1 MNADM
6 AELVDALDLGSSD
19 ESRGGS
25 SPSARTSSSKIEKRV
40 VQMQISETLS
50 QDLHKQFTVT
60 VAASELEGRVNARLE
75 EMKPRVNL
83 KGFRPGKAPVSF
95 LKKQFGK
102 SIMGEVVEAAVN
114 EGSQKAIAD
123 NKLKPALQ
131 PRVEPVGSVEDVVD
145 GKSDLTFKVIV
156 DLMPDFE
163 ATDVAKLSVE
173 RLTADIT
180 DADVDEAVDRLAK
193 NVRNYTA
200 KDGAAAKD
208 DVVVIDYE
216 GSIDGTPFAGGKGE
230 DFNLTLGSGTFI
242 PGFEDG
248 LIGAKAGDARD
259 VKVTFPS
266 EYHAP
271 EMAGKDA
278 VFAVTVKEVKQPD
291 ETKIDDELAK
301 KLGLDDLATL
311 KSRVRDQLT
320 DDFKGASR
328 LHLKR
333 RVLDALDNAH
343 SFQLPPA
350 MVEHEFAN
358 IWAQVEEELKREG
371 KTAADEGKSDDELKA
386 EYRKIA
392 ERRVRLGLVLGK
404 LGEQNGITIGA
415 DEVQRAIMARARQ
428 FPGQEQQVFQFYAQN
443 QQAQAE
449 IRAPLFEDKV
459 VDFIAE
465 LATVT
470 DRKVDRET
478 LFADPEDEPVK

>member
-1 MNADM
+1 
-6 AELVDALDLGSSD
+6 
-19 ESRGGS
+19 
-25 SPSARTSSSKIEKRV
+25 
-40 VQMQISETLS
+40 MQIAETLS

-60 VAASELEGRVNARLE
+60 IAAADLESRVTARLE
-75 EMKPRVNL
+75 EMKPRMNL

-114 EGSQKAIAD
+114 EGSQKVIAD

-131 PRVEPVGSVEDVVD
+131 PRVEPVGSVEDAVD
-145 GKSDLTFKVIV
+145 GKTDLTFKVIV

-163 ATDVAKLSVE
+163 TTDVSKLTVE
-173 RLTADIT
+173 KLVSDIT
-180 DADVDEAVDRLAK
+180 DADVDEALDRLAK
-193 NVRNYTA
+193 NVRNYVA
-200 KDGAAAKD
+200 KDGAAEKD
-208 DVVVIDYE
+208 DVVVIDYV
-216 GSIDGTPFAGGKGE
+216 GSVDGVEFPGGKGE
-230 DFNLTLGSGTFI
+230 DFSLTLGSGTFI

-248 LIGAKAGDARD
+248 LIGVKAGDARD
-259 VKVTFPS
+259 VKVTFPT

-278 VFAVTVKEVKQPD
+278 IFAVTVKEVKAPE
-291 ETKIDDELAK
+291 ETGIDDELAK
-301 KLGLDDLATL
+301 KLGLDDLTTL
-311 KSRVRDQLT
+311 KERVREQLAS
-320 DDFKGASR
+320 DYKAASR

-333 RVLDALDNAH
+333 RVLDALDSAH
-343 SFQLPPA
+343 EFPLPPA
-350 MVEHEFAN
+350 MVEHEFTN
-358 IWAQVEEELKREG
+358 IWAQVQEELKREG
-371 KTAADEGKSDDELKA
+371 KTAADEGKTDDELMA

-404 LGEQNGITIGA
+404 LGEQNGISIA
-415 DEVQRAIMARARQ
+415 NDEVQRAIMARARQ

-465 LATVT
+465 LATVNE
-470 DRKVDRET
+470 RKVDRET
-478 LFADPEDEPVK
+478 LFADPEDEPAKA

>member
-1 MNADM
+1 
-6 AELVDALDLGSSD
+6 
-19 ESRGGS
+19 
-25 SPSARTSSSKIEKRV
+25 
-40 VQMQISETLS
+40 MQINETVS

-60 VAASELEGRVNARLE
+60 VPASELDSRVNARLE
-75 EMKPRVNL
+75 EMKPRMNL

-102 SIMGEVVEAAVN
+102 SLMGEVVEAAVN
-114 EGSQKAIAD
+114 EGSQKAISD

-131 PRVEPVGSVEDVVD
+131 PRVEPVGNVEDVVD

-156 DLMPDFE
+156 DLMPEFE
-163 ATDVAKLSVE
+163 TTDPAKLTVE
-173 RLTADIT
+173 RLTTDVA
-180 DADVDEAVDRLAK
+180 DADVNEALDRLAK
-193 NVRNYTA
+193 TVRNYVSRPE
-200 KDGAAAKD
+200 GEAAQKD

-216 GSIDGTPFAGGKGE
+216 GSVDGVPFEGGKGS
-230 DFNLTLGSGTFI
+230 DFSLTLGSGTFI

-248 LIGAKAGDARD
+248 LIGVKAGENRD
-259 VKVTFPS
+259 VKVTFPT

-278 VFAVTVKEVKQPD
+278 IFAVTVKEVKVP
-291 ETKIDDELAK
+291 EEAGIDDELAK

-311 KSRVRDQLT
+311 KDRVREQLT
-320 DDFKGASR
+320 SDFKSASR

-343 SFQLPPA
+343 DFPLPPA
-350 MVEHEFAN
+350 MVDHEFAN

-371 KTAADEGKSDDELKA
+371 KTAADEGKSEDELKA

-404 LGEQNGITIGA
+404 LGEQNGITVGGE
-415 DEVQRAIMARARQ
+415 EVQRAILARARQ

-465 LATVT
+465 LATVNE
-470 DRKVDRET
+470 RKVDKET
-478 LFADPEDEPVK
+478 LFADPEDEPSKA

>member
-1 MNADM
+1 
-6 AELVDALDLGSSD
+6 
-19 ESRGGS
+19 
-25 SPSARTSSSKIEKRV
+25 
-40 VQMQISETLS
+40 MQISETVS

-60 VAASELEGRVNARLE
+60 VPASELDSRVNKRLE
-75 EMKPRVNL
+75 EMKPKVNL

-102 SIMGEVVEAAVN
+102 SIMGEIVEQAVN
-114 EGSQKAIAD
+114 EGSQKVIAD
-123 NKLKPALQ
+123 NKLKVALQ
-131 PRVEPVGSVEDVVD
+131 PRVEPVGSVEDAVD

-163 ATDVAKLSVE
+163 TTDPAKLAVE
-173 RLTADIT
+173 RITADIT
-180 DADVDEAVDRLAK
+180 DGDVNEAVERLAK
-193 NVRNYTA
+193 NVRNYTT
-200 KDGAAAKD
+200 KDGAAEKD
-208 DVVVIDYE
+208 DLATIDYE
-216 GSIDGTPFAGGKGE
+216 GSIDGVPFDGGKGS

-242 PGFEDG
+242 PGFEDQ
-248 LIGAKAGDARD
+248 LIGAKAGESRD
-259 VKVTFPS
+259 VKVTFPT

-278 VFAVTVKEVKQPD
+278 VFAVTVKEVKAPED
-291 ETKIDDELAK
+291 AKIDDELAK

-311 KSRVRDQLT
+311 KDRVKEQLAS
-320 DDFKGASR
+320 DYKNASR
-328 LHLKR
+328 MHLKR
-333 RVLDALDNAH
+333 RVLDALDKAH
-343 SFQLPPA
+343 DFPLPPA
-350 MVEHEFAN
+350 MVEHEFTN

-371 KTAADEGKSDDELKA
+371 KTAADEGKTEDELKA

-404 LGEQNGITIGA
+404 MGEQNGITVQN

-428 FPGQEQQVFQFYAQN
+428 FPGQEQQVFQFYASN
-443 QQAQAE
+443 AQAQAE

-470 DRKVDRET
+470 DRKVDKDV
-478 LFADPEDEPVK
+478 LFADPED

>member
-1 MNADM
+1 
-6 AELVDALDLGSSD
+6 
-19 ESRGGS
+19 
-25 SPSARTSSSKIEKRV
+25 
-40 VQMQISETLS
+40 MQINETVS

-60 VAASELEGRVNARLE
+60 VPASELDSRVNARLE
-75 EMKPRVNL
+75 EMKPRMNL

-114 EGSQKAIAD
+114 EGSQKAISD

-131 PRVEPVGSVEDVVD
+131 PRVEPVGNVADVVD

-156 DLMPDFE
+156 DLMPEFE
-163 ATDVAKLSVE
+163 TTDPAKLTVE
-173 RLTADIT
+173 RLTTDVA
-180 DADVDEAVDRLAK
+180 DADVNEALDRLAK
-193 NVRNYTA
+193 TVRNYVSRPE
-200 KDGAAAKD
+200 GEAAQKD

-216 GSIDGTPFAGGKGE
+216 GSVDGVPFEGGKGS
-230 DFNLTLGSGTFI
+230 DFSLTLGSGTFI

-248 LIGAKAGDARD
+248 LIGVKAGENRD
-259 VKVTFPS
+259 VKVTFPT

-278 VFAVTVKEVKQPD
+278 IFAVTVKEVKVP
-291 ETKIDDELAK
+291 EEAGIDDELAK

-311 KSRVRDQLT
+311 KDRVREQLT
-320 DDFKGASR
+320 SDFKSASR

-333 RVLDALDNAH
+333 RVLDALDNVH
-343 SFQLPPA
+343 DFPLPPA
-350 MVEHEFAN
+350 MVDHEFAN

-371 KTAADEGKSDDELKA
+371 KTAADEGKTEDELKA

-404 LGEQNGITIGA
+404 LGEQNGISIAG

-428 FPGQEQQVFQFYAQN
+428 FPGQEQQVFQFYAN
-443 QQAQAE
+443 NPQAQAE

-465 LATVT
+465 LATVNE
-470 DRKVDRET
+470 RKVDKET
-478 LFADPEDEPVK
+478 LFADPEDEPSKA

>member
-1 MNADM
+1 
-6 AELVDALDLGSSD
+6 
-19 ESRGGS
+19 
-25 SPSARTSSSKIEKRV
+25 
-40 VQMQISETLS
+40 MQISETLS
-50 QDLHKQFTVT
+50 QELHKQFTVT
-60 VAASELEGRVNARLE
+60 FPVSELEGRVNARLE

-114 EGSQKAIAD
+114 EGSQKAISD

-131 PRVEPVGSVEDVVD
+131 PRVEPVGNVQDVVE

-156 DLMPDFE
+156 DLMPDFQT
-163 ATDVAKLSVE
+163 TDVAKLTVE
-173 RLTADIT
+173 RLVSDVT
-180 DADVDEAVDRLAK
+180 DADINEALDRLAK
-193 NVRNYTA
+193 STRNYTT

-208 DVVVIDYE
+208 DVAVIDYE

-230 DFNLTLGSGTFI
+230 DFSLTLGSGTFI

-248 LIGAKAGDARD
+248 LIGAKAGENRD
-259 VKVTFPS
+259 VNVTFPA

-271 EMAGKDA
+271 EMAGKAA
-278 VFAVTVKEVKQPD
+278 VFKVAVKEIKSPE
-291 ETKIDDELAK
+291 ETPIDDELAK
-301 KLGLDDLATL
+301 KLGLADLAEL
-311 KSRVRDQLT
+311 KGKVREQLES
-320 DDFKGASR
+320 DFKGASR
-328 LHLKR
+328 LHMKR
-333 RVLDALDNAH
+333 RVLDALDAAH
-343 SFQLPPA
+343 DFPLPPA

-371 KTAADEGKSDDELKA
+371 KTAADEGKSEDELKA

-404 LGEQNGITIGA
+404 LGEQNGITVGGE
-415 DEVQRAIMARARQ
+415 EVQRAILARARQ

-465 LATVT
+465 LATVN

-478 LFADPEDEPVK
+478 LFADPEDEPAKS

>member
-1 MNADM
+1 
-6 AELVDALDLGSSD
+6 
-19 ESRGGS
+19 
-25 SPSARTSSSKIEKRV
+25 
-40 VQMQISETLS
+40 MQISETLS
-50 QDLHKQFTVT
+50 QDLHRQFTVT
-60 VAASELEGRVNARLE
+60 VPAADLESRVTQRLE

-102 SIMGEVVEAAVN
+102 SIMGEVVEQAVN

-145 GKSDLTFKVIV
+145 GKADLTFKVIV

-163 ATDVAKLSVE
+163 IADVSKLTVE
-173 RLTADIT
+173 KLVADIT
-180 DADVDEAVDRLAK
+180 DADVDEALERLAQ
-193 NVRNYTA
+193 NVRNYVT
-200 KDGAAAKD
+200 KDGAAEKD
-208 DVVVIDYE
+208 DVVVIDYA
-216 GSIDGTPFAGGKGE
+216 GSTDGVEFPGGKGE

-248 LIGAKAGDARD
+248 LIGAKAGEQRE
-259 VKVTFPS
+259 VKVTFPA

-278 VFAVTVKEVKQPD
+278 VFAVTVKEVKAP
-291 ETKIDDELAK
+291 EEMKIDDELAK

-311 KSRVRDQLT
+311 KERVREQLAG
-320 DDFKGASR
+320 DYKAASR

-333 RVLDALDNAH
+333 RVLDALDNTH
-343 SFQLPPA
+343 SFPLPPA
-350 MVEHEFAN
+350 MVEHEFTN
-358 IWAQVEEELKREG
+358 IWAQVQDELKREG
-371 KTAADEGKSDDELKA
+371 KTAADEGKTEDELKA

-404 LGEQNGITIGA
+404 LGEQNGITIA
-415 DEVQRAIMARARQ
+415 NDEVQRAIMARARQ
-428 FPGQEQQVFQFYAQN
+428 FPGQEQQVFRFYAN
-443 QQAQAE
+443 NPQAQAE

-470 DRKVDRET
+470 ERKVDRET
-478 LFADPEDEPVK
+478 LFADPEDEPATA

>member
-1 MNADM
+1 
-6 AELVDALDLGSSD
+6 
-19 ESRGGS
+19 
-25 SPSARTSSSKIEKRV
+25 
-40 VQMQISETLS
+40 MQISETLS

-131 PRVEPVGSVEDVVD
+131 PRVEPVGNVEDVVD

-156 DLMPDFE
+156 DLMPEFE
-163 ATDVAKLSVE
+163 TTDVAKLTVE
-173 RLTADIT
+173 RLTADIA
-180 DADVDEAVDRLAK
+180 DADVDEALDRLAK
-193 NVRNYTA
+193 NVRNYTT

-230 DFNLTLGSGTFI
+230 DFSLTLGSGTFI

-248 LIGAKAGDARD
+248 LIGAKAGESRD
-259 VKVTFPS
+259 VKVTFPT

-278 VFAVTVKEVKQPD
+278 VFAVTVKEVKQAED
-291 ETKIDDELAK
+291 TKIDDELAK

-311 KSRVRDQLT
+311 KTRVREQLA
-320 DDFKGASR
+320 DDYKAASR

-343 SFQLPPA
+343 SFPLPPA
-350 MVEHEFAN
+350 MVEHEFTN

-371 KTAADEGKSDDELKA
+371 KTAADEGKTEDELKA

-404 LGEQNGITIGA
+404 LGEQNGITIA
-415 DEVQRAIMARARQ
+415 NDEVQRAIMARARQ

-470 DRKVDRET
+470 DKKVDKDT